1 MSGVVRLI
9 LEMYEAGLKFSPLTS
24 DDLGVSEYTY
34 KENAP
39 RRKTVKETKKMQ
51 K

>member
-9 LEMYEAGLKFSPLTS
+9 LQMYEAGLKFSPLTS

-39 RRKTVKETKKMQ
+39 RRKKVKTQKEKK
-51 K
+51 

>member
-9 LEMYEAGLKFSPLTS
+9 LQMYEAGLKFSPLTS

-34 KENAP
+34 KEYSP
-39 RRKTVKETKKMQ
+39 RRKKVKGNKNK
-51 K
+51 